1 MLIVKNLPRK
11 NENLGGFIS
20 EFNQTF
26 KEEII
31 AALPSV
37 SLENREGESSQL
49 LFFFYK
55 KSITTQMLKFEK
67 NHYKKNKMTN

>member
-1 MLIVKNLPRK
+1 MFIAKNLSRK

-26 KEEII
+26 KEEIM

-37 SLENREGESSQL
+37 SLENREGETSQL

-67 NHYKKNKMTN
+67 IITRKIK